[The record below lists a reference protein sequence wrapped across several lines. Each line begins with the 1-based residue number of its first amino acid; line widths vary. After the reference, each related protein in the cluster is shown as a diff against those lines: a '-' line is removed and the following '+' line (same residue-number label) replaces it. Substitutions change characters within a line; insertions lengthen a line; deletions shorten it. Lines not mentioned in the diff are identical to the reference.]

1 MVKVWPPDMEW
12 LPKWS
17 TIYMMTPGNWCPYA
31 HIWGIWA
38 YGHMGICEKI
48 WSSGVSPKKAS
59 KMQLRN
65 VNLRSVGPSVQKL
78 WPTTFFAKKMPCI
91 LHGAEK
97 KISNII
103 SSQVSGRAQLPGV
116 FIYPV
121 DHFGNYFIS
130 GGHTSSILSHPN
142 SHWSVGNLI
151 LWYFI
156 RHQRQKSSHQ
166 ALQWQQQKLRAS
178 SASPASPCLAQ
189 PPPRLSSSQLLC
201 QSWFSPGDIF

>member
-1 MVKVWPPDMEW
+1 MP
-12 LPKWS
+12 
-17 TIYMMTPGNWCPYA
+17 ICPYA
-31 HIWGIWA
+31 HYGHIWGIWA

-48 WSSGVSPKKAS
+48 WSSGVSPKRPS

-91 LHGAEK
+91 LHGVAK

-116 FIYPV
+116 IIYIV

-130 GGHTSSILSHPN
+130 GGHTCTICTHPTVY
-142 SHWSVGNLI
+142 SRPPSPSPYLI
-151 LWYFI
+151 LVTNAANGVCGKFFQV
-156 RHQRQKSSHQ
+156 R
-166 ALQWQQQKLRAS
+166 
-178 SASPASPCLAQ
+178 
-189 PPPRLSSSQLLC
+189 
-201 QSWFSPGDIF
+201 GIF

>member
-1 MVKVWPPDMEW
+1 MRKKLLAITFERRVLRTWDQHPWATFLVLFSGIPHLAIFFSHMPICPYAHM
-12 LPKWS
+12 PK
-17 TIYMMTPGNWCPYA
+17 YA

-48 WSSGVSPKKAS
+48 WSSGVSPKRPS

-97 KISNII
+97 KIRDVF

-116 FIYPV
+116 FIYWV
-121 DHFGNYFIS
+121 DHFGNYPIS
-130 GGHTSSILSHPN
+130 GGHTCIIWAHPN
-142 SHWSVGNLI
+142 
-151 LWYFI
+151 
-156 RHQRQKSSHQ
+156 
-166 ALQWQQQKLRAS
+166 
-178 SASPASPCLAQ
+178 AQ
-189 PPPRLSSSQLLC
+189 SEQVL
-201 QSWFSPGDIF
+201 FAF